1 MDMVVILKFHY
12 CNIWLINVCPPMNVH
27 KPLGQNLHQ
36 KMLMPI
42 LNFEILKRK
51 TTKSIWIIPQ
61 VKFSKNMVLG
71 GNFEKKLIK
80 FNSYWLMKIWSN
92 SNHSKVWNYDVAK
105 VNRERALNMNLSFH
119 ITTHTKL
126 LTRI

>member
-1 MDMVVILKFHY
+1 
-12 CNIWLINVCPPMNVH
+12 MNVH

-42 LNFEILKRK
+42 FNFEILKRK
-51 TTKSIWIIPQ
+51 PTKCIWIIPQ
-61 VKFSKNMVLG
+61 VNFSKTYGFG
-71 GNFEKKLIK
+71 GIFLKKHLIK
-80 FNSYWLMKIWSN
+80 CNSYGLMKIWSN
-92 SNHSKVWNYDVAK
+92 SNHSKVQNYDLAK
-105 VNRERALNMNLSFH
+105 VNKERALNMNLSFH